1 MQIHGLFFKEVVG
14 GLLRL
19 LRGRRVFDGDVFAR
33 ESVERTGGGGK
44 RRDRGRG
51 SGRGEVGFGLAADGR
66 GDGVLVC
73 HNYYQIRCDMQ

>member
-33 ESVERTGGGGK
+33 ESAERSG
-44 RRDRGRG
+44 RGREG
-51 SGRGEVGFGLAADGR
+51 SGRGEVGFGFGLAADGR
-66 GDGVLVC
+66 SDGILVC
-73 HNYYQIRCDMQ
+73 HYYYQGGMQ